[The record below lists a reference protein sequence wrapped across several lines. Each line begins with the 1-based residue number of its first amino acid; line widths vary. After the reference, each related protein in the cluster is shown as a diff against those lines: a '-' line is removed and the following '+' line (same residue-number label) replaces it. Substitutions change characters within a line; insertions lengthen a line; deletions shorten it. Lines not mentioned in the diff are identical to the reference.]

1 MPQLLTTKSYER
13 QLIKFI
19 RKHPELREHYA
30 KTLKLLEVNPQ
41 HPSLRLH
48 KLKGKLQAYSSVS
61 INMKFR
67 IMIDFVINDDVIL
80 LISIGSHREQGM

>member
-1 MPQLLTTKSYER
+1 MPRLLTTKSYER

-19 RKHPELREHYA
+19 RRHPELREHYA
-30 KTLKLLEVNPQ
+30 KTLKLLEINPQ

-48 KLKGKLQAYSSVS
+48 KLQGKLQAYHSVS

-67 IMIDFVINDDVIL
+67 IMIDFVLKDDLII
-80 LISIGSHREQGM
+80 LISIGSHTEQGM